1 MNKRITIA
9 IVLVLVLALAIPAA
23 AQSPGI
29 DLNNLNWS
37 VQYMIDQSQ
46 TVLGISQ
53 FSAPR
58 DNRGLAISPDGRYL
72 YAGYNNGPEVR
83 KIDLTKADYT
93 DATVARTIVSRGKA
107 IAVDD
112 QGRVYLAEGGAIK
125 ILDAN
130 LSGVQY
136 TITGVGLVTKC
147 EGVAVRREGSTLAL
161 YATERGGPN
170 TLTRWELT
178 ESGGSITG
186 ATQAGLDGDGVITVA
201 GTSDMRGVAVD
212 SSGRIWIADPSGT
225 KGNGKVFRLNSDGSG
240 LVSNT
245 AVPNPYAIAFDG
257 NQVLVTGGYQRV
269 ISVLN
274 VDDLTLVKT
283 LTPPWTVLELDPIG
297 QGPGM
302 LSGIV
307 MVSNGF
313 YVTNEGG
320 QTAGGKSTYGRTDA
334 ESGTLGGKF
343 YTDLTHDDNEPILF
357 ASNPPPANPN
367 ATITIH
373 VHTGAAPGT
382 GQANYRVHVY
392 NPGGGEVTWKD
403 TGGDGN
409 AAFLLNNGNYEYSVE
424 KNGSYSARQS
434 FLVAGANKTIN
445 HQLSTVT
452 INVKDS
458 GDTGR
463 DGYRVHVYRSGGGNG
478 GEWAWQDSAS
488 GGVTTFYM
496 VDGSYS
502 YRVEKNGSYGAP
514 QDFTLTYNAGGYD
527 SPQTYRLSTV
537 TINVKDSGDT
547 GYDGYR
553 VHVYRSGGGNG
564 GEWAWRD
571 SASGGVTTFYMV
583 DGATAYSYRVEK
595 NGSYSAPQDFSLT
608 YDATN
613 YDLTKTYILSTV
625 TIKVSNKAGQ
635 ALNGY
640 RVHVYRSGGGGG
652 GEWAWQDSNASGLTT
667 FYMVDGSYSYRVEKG
682 CYWSTATDFTV
693 VYSNDYNLTAKATA
707 SISIHITDNAGGNHQ
722 GYRVYLYNAG
732 NPNWFA
738 YQDSAANGMATF
750 ELDALTNYEY
760 MVSWGINSA
769 KVSFSTC
776 GNATLDYKLS
786 KTAVTVAGAGSA
798 TYRVYVYPAGNPN
811 WFTYQDVKAGATATW
826 YLVDGSYEYM
836 VSWGINS
843 VKVPFTVTRSVAGSV
858 VTCGDLSL
866 TYNLA
871 KVDVNVPGGGTA
883 TYRVHVYPAGNANWF
898 TYQDVKAGTTATWY
912 LVDGNYEYM
921 VSWGINS
928 AKVSFTVTRSVAEPV
943 VTCGNLAM
951 TYNLARITVKV
962 VNNANQPQQGFRVY
976 LYPASN
982 PNWFTYQDT
991 PASGEVAFY
1000 LVDGGYNYRVIKNCY
1015 DSGVVGFTV
1024 RPPFS
1029 PNPIPDSQSLIHKA
1043 TVKVTIKV
1051 SDNLSVG
1058 HSGYLVRVYKT
1069 GGAELANQW
1078 SNGGGLTS
1086 FNLDAFGSYEYL
1098 VEKNGARSAR
1108 KPIATQLCGAT
1119 SLEYKLAKITI
1130 VVGDNAGGPHNGYLV
1145 RVYNGLNGSGSEW
1158 GNAWSNSGA
1167 GETVFYLPEGDYGYR
1182 IDKNGATSIKYGFTV
1197 AAPSPG
1203 PNDQTLTYKLAKI
1216 VINVGQPGYLV
1227 RVFNGAGGSGSEWGN
1242 AWSNGSGDTTFY
1254 LVEGSY
1260 GYRVDKN
1267 GATSGKYGFTVTAG
1281 TDQTLTYTL
1290 AKITIN
1296 VGQPGYLV
1304 RVFNGAGG
1312 GGSEWGNAWSN
1323 GSGDTTFYLVE
1334 GSYGYRVDK
1343 NGATSGKYGFTVI
1356 AGTDQTLTY
1365 TLAKIT
1371 INVGQPG
1378 YLVRVFN
1385 GTDGTGSEWGNAW
1398 SNGSGDTTFYL
1409 VEGDYGYRV
1418 DKNGVTSGKTGFTV
1432 APPASPADDKTLI
1445 YELAKITI
1453 NVGQPG
1459 YLVRVFNG
1467 TGGSGSQW
1475 GNAWSNASGDT
1486 TFYLVEGSYG
1496 YRVDRNGATSG
1507 KYGFTVT
1514 AGTDQTLTYTLA
1526 KITINVGQPGY
1537 LVRVFNGTGGSGSQ
1551 WGNAWSNG
1559 SGDTTFYLVEGSYGY
1574 RVDRNG
1580 ATSGKY
1586 GFTVTAGTDQTLTYT
1601 LAKITVHVQ
1610 KGSDSPLSGYLVRIY
1625 NNGAS
1630 TSEWGNAWTNGSG
1643 DAAFYL
1649 IEGGYQYQVE
1659 KNGYKSGKQP
1669 AGGFTVNAP
1678 PPADDKTYTHVVP

>member
-1 MNKRITIA
+1 
-9 IVLVLVLALAIPAA
+9 
-23 AQSPGI
+23 
-29 DLNNLNWS
+29 
-37 VQYMIDQSQ
+37 
-46 TVLGISQ
+46 
-53 FSAPR
+53 
-58 DNRGLAISPDGRYL
+58 
-72 YAGYNNGPEVR
+72 
-83 KIDLTKADYT
+83 
-93 DATVARTIVSRGKA
+93 
-107 IAVDD
+107 
-112 QGRVYLAEGGAIK
+112 
-125 ILDAN
+125 
-130 LSGVQY
+130 
-136 TITGVGLVTKC
+136 
-147 EGVAVRREGSTLAL
+147 
-161 YATERGGPN
+161 
-170 TLTRWELT
+170 
-178 ESGGSITG
+178 
-186 ATQAGLDGDGVITVA
+186 
-201 GTSDMRGVAVD
+201 
-212 SSGRIWIADPSGT
+212 
-225 KGNGKVFRLNSDGSG
+225 
-240 LVSNT
+240 
-245 AVPNPYAIAFDG
+245 
-257 NQVLVTGGYQRV
+257 
-269 ISVLN
+269 
-274 VDDLTLVKT
+274 
-283 LTPPWTVLELDPIG
+283 
-297 QGPGM
+297 
-302 LSGIV
+302 
-307 MVSNGF
+307 
-313 YVTNEGG
+313 
-320 QTAGGKSTYGRTDA
+320 
-334 ESGTLGGKF
+334 
-343 YTDLTHDDNEPILF
+343 
-357 ASNPPPANPN
+357 
-367 ATITIH
+367 
-373 VHTGAAPGT
+373 
-382 GQANYRVHVY
+382 
-392 NPGGGEVTWKD
+392 
-403 TGGDGN
+403 
-409 AAFLLNNGNYEYSVE
+409 
-424 KNGSYSARQS
+424 
-434 FLVAGANKTIN
+434 
-445 HQLSTVT
+445 
-452 INVKDS
+452 
-458 GDTGR
+458 
-463 DGYRVHVYRSGGGNG
+463 VYRSGGGFG

-514 QDFTLTYNAGGYD
+514 QDFFLTYSATNYD
-527 SPQTYRLSTV
+527 LTMTYRLAKVTINVKDSSGTGYDGYRVHVYRSGGGGGGEWAWQDSASGGVTTFYMVDGSYSYRVEKNGSYGAPQDFSLTYSATNYDLTMTYRLAKV

-883 TYRVHVYPAGNANWF
+883 TYRVHVYPAGNANWFTYQDVKAGATATWYLVDGSYEYMVSWGINSVKVPFTVTPSVAGPVVTCSNLSLTYNLAKVDVNVPGGGTATYRVYVYPAGNPNWFTYQDVKAGATATWYLVDGGYEYMVSWGINSVKVPFTVARTVAPPVVTCGDLSLTYNLAKVDVNVAGAGSATYRVYVYPAGNANWF

-1551 WGNAWSNG
+1551 WGNAWSNASGDTTFYLVEGSYGYRVDKNGATSGKTGFTVAAGVDQNLTYTLAKITINVGQPGYLVRVFNGTGGSGSQWGNAWSNG